1 MDAIIEKLSPSWKYI
16 KNYLKHK
23 RKAMRIEDR
32 ILRLRIEEDNKL
44 S

>member
-1 MDAIIEKLSPSWKYI
+1 MDVIIEKLSPSWKYI
-16 KNYLKHK
+16 KNYLKDK
-23 RKAMRIEDR
+23 RKEMRIEDR